1 MALCH
6 FVITLSILGDMMR
19 SSDTCA
25 IPKTAALILAGGAGR
40 RMGGNKPFREVGGM
54 TLLARVIK
62 AARAQCD
69 HVMISSNEDA
79 AIFAEY
85 DVPVIGDQPKA
96 GQGPLGGVLGG
107 LDALP
112 GEIDWLVSFPV
123 DCPIVPDDMVA
134 QLLSGARNADVKA
147 AFASYADRDHYLSSI
162 WHRGSAPVIARQLAE
177 DNRRVG
183 AALRMMD
190 AVKVTFPVSDGAIEP
205 FTNVNSPEDLNALHK
220 MLSGFVG
227 GKGG

>member
-6 FVITLSILGDMMR
+6 FVITLSILGDMTR
-19 SSDTCA
+19 SSDTRA
-25 IPKTAALILAGGAGR
+25 IPKTAALILAGGEGR

-62 AARAQCD
+62 TARAQCD
-69 HVMISSNEDA
+69 HVMISSNEDT

-85 DVPVIGDQPKA
+85 DVSVVRDLPKA

-107 LDALP
+107 LDVLP
-112 GEIDWLVSFPV
+112 DDIDWLVSFPV

-134 QLLSGARNADVKA
+134 QLLNGARNANVKA
-147 AFASYADRDHYLSSI
+147 AFASHADRDHYLSSI
-162 WHRGSAPVIARQLAE
+162 WHRDGASVIARQLAD

-183 AALRMMD
+183 VALRMMD
-190 AVKVTFPVSDGAIEP
+190 AVKVAFPVSEGAIEP
-205 FTNVNSPEDLNALHK
+205 FTNVNSPEDLSALNK

-227 GKGG
+227 GTGR